1 MLSYSNSILK
11 VEKSVE
17 TDGLLGGALNWG
29 MMKNATA
36 RKLKLTAGK
45 LVDIVKVK
53 ILYFLMVEIWI

>member
-1 MLSYSNSILK
+1 M
-11 VEKSVE
+11 EKSVE

-36 RKLKLTAGK
+36 RKPKSTVGK

-53 ILYFLMVEIWI
+53 ILYFLMVEKWI